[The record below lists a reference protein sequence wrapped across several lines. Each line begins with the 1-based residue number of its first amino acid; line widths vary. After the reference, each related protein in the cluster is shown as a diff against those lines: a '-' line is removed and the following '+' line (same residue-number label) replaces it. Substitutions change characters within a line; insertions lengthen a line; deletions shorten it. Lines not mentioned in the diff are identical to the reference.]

1 MADADTLTAA
11 RPSSDID
18 PFSRENI
25 QAPYAWH
32 QSLYDAGPLVW
43 MTKYGVWG
51 TARYD
56 ITKQVLDDWET
67 YGSGAGVGLANFH
80 TEKPW
85 RPPSK
90 LLEADPPEHTPR
102 RGVADGVMAH
112 SRLREFRPVFAE
124 QAKLLVDN
132 LLSKGE
138 IDGMDDVAKPYI
150 LKVFPDAVGLG
161 PDGREQLLDYG
172 NMVFSGFGP
181 LNDTFRDS
189 TAAADAVVDYIMS
202 CCDRDRLDPN
212 GLGEQAYKA
221 ADEGIVTNEEAL
233 FIVRSMLSAG
243 LDTTVYAIGNVL
255 NCFAEHPGEW
265 AKLRAEPSKAR
276 NAVEEVLRYDSPFQA
291 FFRTTNCDVELAGQ
305 HIPAKTKIMMSLG
318 AANRDPAAWENPD
331 VFDID
336 RNAAAHLGF
345 GFGIHHCMGQ
355 AMARL
360 EMQALVTEM
369 AKRIER
375 IEPAGPAVRAINN
388 TLHGFETLPLRVHAA

>member
-1 MADADTLTAA
+1 
-11 RPSSDID
+11 
-18 PFSRENI
+18 
-25 QAPYAWH
+25 
-32 QSLYDAGPLVW
+32 
-43 MTKYGVWG
+43 
-51 TARYD
+51 
-56 ITKQVLDDWET
+56 
-67 YGSGAGVGLANFH
+67 
-80 TEKPW
+80 
-85 RPPSK
+85 
-90 LLEADPPEHTPR
+90 
-102 RGVADGVMAH
+102 
-112 SRLREFRPVFAE
+112 
-124 QAKLLVDN
+124 
-132 LLSKGE
+132 
-138 IDGMDDVAKPYI
+138 
-150 LKVFPDAVGLG
+150 
-161 PDGREQLLDYG
+161 
-172 NMVFSGFGP
+172 
-181 LNDTFRDS
+181 
-189 TAAADAVVDYIMS
+189 
-202 CCDRDRLDPN
+202 
-212 GLGEQAYKA
+212 
-221 ADEGIVTNEEAL
+221 
-233 FIVRSMLSAG
+233 MLSAG
-243 LDTTVYAIGNVL
+243 LDTTVYVIGNVL

-291 FFRTTNCDVELAGQ
+291 FFRTTTRDVELAGQ

>member
-1 MADADTLTAA
+1 MTDANTLTAV
-11 RPSSDID
+11 RPSIDID
-18 PFSRENI
+18 PFSRENVV
-25 QAPYAWH
+25 APYAWH
-32 QSLYDAGPLVW
+32 QSLNDAGPLVW
-43 MTKYGVWG
+43 MTKYDVWG

-56 ITKQVLDDWET
+56 IAKQVLDDWET

-112 SRLREFRPVFAE
+112 SRLREFRPIFAE
-124 QAKLLVDN
+124 QAKLLVDV
-132 LLSKGE
+132 LLAKGD
-138 IDGMDDVAKPYI
+138 IDGMEDVAKPYI

-161 PDGREQLLDYG
+161 PDGREKLLDYG
-172 NMVFSGFGP
+172 NMVFNGFGP
-181 LNDTFRDS
+181 LNDTFAAS
-189 TAAADAVVDYIMS
+189 TAAADAVVDYVMG

-221 ADEGIVTNEEAL
+221 ADEGIVSNEEAL

-255 NCFAEHPGEW
+255 SCFADHPDEW
-265 AKLRAEPSKAR
+265 EKLRADPSKAR
-276 NAVEEVLRYDSPFQA
+276 NAVEEVLRYDSPFQS
-291 FFRTTNCDVELAGQ
+291 FFRTTTRDVELAGQ
-305 HIPAKTKIMMSLG
+305 HIPAKTKIMISLG
-318 AANRDPAAWENPD
+318 AANRDPDFWENPD

-345 GFGIHHCMGQ
+345 GFGVHHCMGQ

-360 EMQALVTEM
+360 ELQALVTEM
-369 AKRIER
+369 AKRIES
-375 IEPAGPAVRAINN
+375 IEITGPAVRAVNN
-388 TLHGFETLPLRVHAA
+388 TLHGFETLPLRVVAA

>member
-1 MADADTLTAA
+1 
-11 RPSSDID
+11 
-18 PFSRENI
+18 
-25 QAPYAWH
+25 
-32 QSLYDAGPLVW
+32 
-43 MTKYGVWG
+43 MTKYDVWG

-56 ITKQVLDDWET
+56 IAKQVLDDWET

-112 SRLREFRPVFAE
+112 SRLREFRPIFAE
-124 QAKLLVDN
+124 QAKLLVDD
-132 LLSKGE
+132 LLAKGD
-138 IDGMDDVAKPYI
+138 IDGMEDVAKPYI

-172 NMVFSGFGP
+172 NMVFNGFGP
-181 LNDTFRDS
+181 LNDTFAAS
-189 TAAADAVVDYIMS
+189 TAAADAVVDYVMG

-221 ADEGIVTNEEAL
+221 ADEGIVSNEEAL

-255 NCFAEHPGEW
+255 SCFADHPDEW
-265 AKLRAEPSKAR
+265 EKLRADPSKAR
-276 NAVEEVLRYDSPFQA
+276 NAVEEVLRYDSPFQS
-291 FFRTTNCDVELAGQ
+291 FFRTTTRDVELAGQ

-318 AANRDPAAWENPD
+318 AANRDPAFWEKPD

-345 GFGIHHCMGQ
+345 GFGVHHCMGQ

-360 EMQALVTEM
+360 ELQALVTEM

-375 IEPAGPAVRAINN
+375 IEITGPAVRAVNN
-388 TLHGFETLPLRVHAA
+388 TLHGFETLPLRVVAA

>member
-1 MADADTLTAA
+1 MTDANTLTAV
-11 RPSSDID
+11 RPSIDID
-18 PFSRENI
+18 PFSRENVV
-25 QAPYAWH
+25 APYAWH
-32 QSLYDAGPLVW
+32 QLLNDAGPLVW
-43 MTKYGVWG
+43 MTKYDVWG

-56 ITKQVLDDWET
+56 IAKQVLDDWET

-112 SRLREFRPVFAE
+112 SRLREFRPIFAE
-124 QAKLLVDN
+124 QAKLLVDD
-132 LLSKGE
+132 LLAKGD
-138 IDGMDDVAKPYI
+138 IDGMEDVAKPYI

-172 NMVFSGFGP
+172 NMVFNGFGP
-181 LNDTFRDS
+181 LNDTFAAS
-189 TAAADAVVDYIMS
+189 TAAADAVVDYVMG

-221 ADEGIVTNEEAL
+221 ADEGIVSNEEAL

-255 NCFAEHPGEW
+255 SCFADHPDEW
-265 AKLRAEPSKAR
+265 EKLRADPSKAR
-276 NAVEEVLRYDSPFQA
+276 NAVEEVLRYDSPFQS
-291 FFRTTNCDVELAGQ
+291 FFRTTTRDVELAGQ

-318 AANRDPAAWENPD
+318 AANRDPDFWENPD

-336 RNAAAHLGF
+336 RNAAAHLGV
-345 GFGIHHCMGQ
+345 GFGVHHCMGQ

-360 EMQALVTEM
+360 ELQALVTEM
-369 AKRIER
+369 AKRIDH
-375 IEPAGPAVRAINN
+375 IEITGPAVRAVNN
-388 TLHGFETLPLRVHAA
+388 TLHGFETLPLRVVAA

>member
-1 MADADTLTAA
+1 MTDADTLTAA
-11 RPSSDID
+11 RPTSDID
-18 PFSRENI
+18 PFSRKNVL
-25 QAPYAWH
+25 APYAWH
-32 QSLYDAGPLVW
+32 QSLHEAGPLVW

-56 ITKQVLDDWET
+56 IAKQVLDNWET

-112 SRLREFRPVFAE
+112 SRLREFRPIFAE
-124 QAKLLVDN
+124 QAKLLVDD
-132 LLSKGE
+132 LLAKGD
-138 IDGMDDVAKPYI
+138 IDGMEDVAKPYI

-172 NMVFSGFGP
+172 NMVFNGFGP
-181 LNDTFRDS
+181 LNDTFAAS
-189 TAAADAVVDYIMS
+189 TAAADAVVDYVMG

-221 ADEGIVTNEEAL
+221 ADEGIVSNEEAL

-255 NCFAEHPGEW
+255 SCFADHPDEW
-265 AKLRAEPSKAR
+265 EKLRADPTKAR
-276 NAVEEVLRYDSPFQA
+276 NAVEEVLRYDSPFQS
-291 FFRTTNCDVELAGQ
+291 FFRTTTRDVELAGQ

-318 AANRDPAAWENPD
+318 AANRDPDFWENPD

-345 GFGIHHCMGQ
+345 GFGVHHCMGQ

-360 EMQALVTEM
+360 ELQALVTEM

-375 IEPAGPAVRAINN
+375 IEITGPAVRAVNN
-388 TLHGFETLPLRVHAA
+388 TLHGFETLPLRVVAA

>member
-1 MADADTLTAA
+1 MTDANTLTAV
-11 RPSSDID
+11 RPSIDID
-18 PFSRENI
+18 PFSRENVV
-25 QAPYAWH
+25 APYAWH
-32 QSLYDAGPLVW
+32 QSLNDAGPLVW
-43 MTKYGVWG
+43 MTKYDVWG

-56 ITKQVLDDWET
+56 IAKQVLDDWET

-112 SRLREFRPVFAE
+112 SRLREFRPIFAE
-124 QAKLLVDN
+124 QAKLLVDV
-132 LLSKGE
+132 LLAKGD
-138 IDGMDDVAKPYI
+138 IDGMEDVAKPYI

-161 PDGREQLLDYG
+161 PDGREKLLDYG
-172 NMVFSGFGP
+172 NMVFNGFGP
-181 LNDTFRDS
+181 LNDTFAAS
-189 TAAADAVVDYIMS
+189 TAAADAVVDYVMG

-221 ADEGIVTNEEAL
+221 ADEGIVSNEEAL

-255 NCFAEHPGEW
+255 SCFADHPDEW
-265 AKLRAEPSKAR
+265 EKLRADPSKAR
-276 NAVEEVLRYDSPFQA
+276 NAVEEVLRYDSPFQS
-291 FFRTTNCDVELAGQ
+291 FFRTTTRDVELAGQ
-305 HIPAKTKIMMSLG
+305 HIPAKTKIMISLG
-318 AANRDPAAWENPD
+318 AANRDPDFWEKPD

-345 GFGIHHCMGQ
+345 GFGVHHCMGQ

-360 EMQALVTEM
+360 ELQALVTEM

-375 IEPAGPAVRAINN
+375 IEITGPAVRAVNN
-388 TLHGFETLPLRVHAA
+388 TLHGFETLPLRVVAA